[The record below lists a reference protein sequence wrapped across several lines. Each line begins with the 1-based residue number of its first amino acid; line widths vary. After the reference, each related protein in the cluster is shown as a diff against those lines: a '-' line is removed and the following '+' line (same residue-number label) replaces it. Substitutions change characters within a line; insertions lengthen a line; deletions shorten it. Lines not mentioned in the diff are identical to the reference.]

1 MQDWI
6 IVVTND
12 VNNNVNLF
20 RFYGTDSEV
29 CHKLQAMVLEDCR
42 ECRSSDLQADASAN
56 AQYMHQYQLEVLCS
70 DGAILYTAT
79 ELSAIDSCN

>member
-42 ECRSSDLQADASAN
+42 ECRSSDLQVDESSN
-56 AQYMHQYQLEVLCS
+56 SRYKRQYQLVVPCD
-70 DGAILYTAT
+70 DGKVVYTAT
-79 ELSAIDSCN
+79 ELAAVDYLK